1 MLPGRHYQR
10 AMSQP
15 SLKDRIEAYLERFLD
30 SKTAELRDAEAL
42 VALVRG
48 VVRSGGKRI
57 RPSFCY
63 WGYRAAGADDD
74 DRIVA
79 AAASLELLHTFAI
92 VHDDIMDRSDTRRGI
107 PAVHAAH
114 GDAVGILV
122 GDLALTFADASF
134 VGSGFEGREMQRG
147 LAAYLQ
153 MRERV
158 IAGQYRDLTAP
169 ADITLDHALEIAAS
183 KSGNYSVLEP
193 FQIGSLLAGGE
204 LQPPSFADE
213 FGHAVGVAFQ
223 LRDDILGL
231 FGDPEVTG
239 KSNDADVREGKRH
252 ALYALTLAAL
262 GPAERAV
269 FVRRWGAPDLSP
281 GEVDDLRRSVESSGA
296 RATAEE
302 MLVGLAQ
309 RARSALERLDASDEV
324 REALGDLATSVVDR
338 NA

>member
-1 MLPGRHYQR
+1 MSPASLP
-10 AMSQP
+10 
-15 SLKDRIEAYLERFLD
+15 DRIQDYLDRFL
-30 SKTAELRDAEAL
+30 TAKATELREAAAL
-42 VALVRG
+42 VGLVRG
-48 VVRSGGKRI
+48 VVESGGKRI
-57 RPSFCY
+57 RPAFCY
-63 WGYRAAGADDD
+63 WGYRAAGGTDD
-74 DRIVA
+74 DRIIA

-107 PAVHAAH
+107 AAVHAVH
-114 GDAVGILV
+114 GEGVGILV
-122 GDLALTFADASF
+122 GDLALTFADAAF
-134 VGSGFEGREMQRG
+134 VGSGFGGRVMERG
-147 LAAYLQ
+147 LAAYLR

-169 ADITLDHALEIAAS
+169 ADISLEHALEIAAS
-183 KSGNYSVLEP
+183 KSGDYSVLEP
-193 FQIGSLLAGGE
+193 FQIGSLLADGE
-204 LQPPSFADE
+204 VQPPSFAEE

-262 GPAERAV
+262 GSEERDRFAA
-269 FVRRWGAPDLSP
+269 RWGAEDLRP
-281 GEVDDLRRSVESSGA
+281 QEVDELRSQVESSGA

-302 MLVGLAQ
+302 MLQGLAT
-309 RARSALERLDASDEV
+309 RARSALDRLEAPDDV
-324 REALGDLATSVVDR
+324 RAALAGLATSVIDR